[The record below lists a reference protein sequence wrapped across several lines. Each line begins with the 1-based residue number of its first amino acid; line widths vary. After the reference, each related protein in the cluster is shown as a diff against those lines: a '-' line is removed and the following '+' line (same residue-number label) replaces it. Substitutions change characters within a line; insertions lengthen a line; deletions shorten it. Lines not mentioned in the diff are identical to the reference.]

1 MRKNKLKE
9 ILQREPIYINP
20 YTDFGFKLLFG
31 EEANKDLL
39 IDFLNQLLP
48 PHHQIRDLV
57 FTNNEKIP
65 ELEGERKTFFDISC
79 ISVTDE
85 EFIIEMQKAKTKH
98 FKDRSVFY
106 VTFPIR
112 RQAKRGKWNFKLAP
126 VYFIAILDY
135 EYDEDALKR
144 ELLRK
149 VSLKDQNNEVFSET
163 LNFIFLQMPLF
174 NKKEDELRTRFD
186 KWLFFLKNLETF
198 EEIPQIL
205 NEPIF
210 RKGFEIAKIAKMNL
224 PELSRYERSRLALWE
239 EQAVIDYA
247 KEEGLE
253 EGLEKGLEQGLQKSI
268 KIISLLNQGHSIKE
282 TAKLAD
288 APIDFVKKIAA
299 ELKIKS

>member
-1 MRKNKLKE
+1 
-9 ILQREPIYINP
+9 
-20 YTDFGFKLLFG
+20 
-31 EEANKDLL
+31 
-39 IDFLNQLLP
+39 
-48 PHHQIRDLV
+48 
-57 FTNNEKIP
+57 
-65 ELEGERKTFFDISC
+65 
-79 ISVTDE
+79 
-85 EFIIEMQKAKTKH
+85 MQQAKTKY

-106 VTFPIR
+106 TTFPIR

-163 LNFIFLQMPLF
+163 LNFIFVQMPLF
-174 NKKEDELRTRFD
+174 NKKEHELTTRFD

-198 EEIPQIL
+198 EKIPQIL

-247 KEEGLE
+247 KEEGME
-253 EGLEKGLEQGLQKSI
+253 TGLEISI
-268 KIISLLNQGHSIKE
+268 KVISFLNQGHSIKE
-282 TAKLAD
+282 TAKLAG